1 MSQVDMFGAV
11 FTIGI
16 KMYTIINNVGY
27 RDKHK
32 SSHAMV
38 ALKTVNEG

>member
-16 KMYTIINNVGY
+16 KMYTIINSIGY
-27 RDKHK
+27 RDKRK
-32 SSHAMV
+32 
-38 ALKTVNEG
+38 K